1 MIADIGH
8 YESEQFTQEL
18 LLEIITEKFPTFAVR
33 ITEHNTNPINF
44 LSKKE
49 ITIADKL
56 DALFALQ
63 QIDSEIDRIRTIR
76 GELPLEVRDLED
88 EIGGLE
94 TRLNKINE
102 ELKEFQTEIAD
113 RKIAA
118 KDAETAIAKYK
129 ERQNNVRNNREYESI
144 SKEIEFQELEI
155 KLHDKRS
162 KEAKANIEFKTE
174 LLNEVSEK
182 LNSKKEDLAN
192 KQAQLDAIISET
204 QIEEDKL
211 LADSDKAKAKIEE
224 RLVSAYLRLRNNSK
238 NGLAVVQVLRDACGG
253 CFNKIPP
260 QRVLDILTK
269 KKILVCEHCGRI
281 LVPEVATENA

>member
-1 MIADIGH
+1 MA
-8 YESEQFTQEL
+8 T
-18 LLEIITEKFPTFAVR
+18 A
-33 ITEHNTNPINF
+33 
-44 LSKKE
+44 SKKE
-49 ITIADKL
+49 VTIADKL

-162 KEAKANIEFKTE
+162 EEAKANIEFKTE

-182 LNSKKEDLAN
+182 LHSKKEDLSAPKLRVQRGN
-192 KQAQLDAIISET
+192 LLSGRGAF
-204 QIEEDKL
+204 DKL
-211 LADSDKAKAKIEE
+211 LKVFCEE
-224 RLVSAYLRLRNNSK
+224 CWRYSK
-238 NGLAVVQVLRDACGG
+238 REC
-253 CFNKIPP
+253 
-260 QRVLDILTK
+260 
-269 KKILVCEHCGRI
+269 
-281 LVPEVATENA
+281 